1 MAVEFYATWDGNTI
15 RPEMGMDRD
24 EATAIPLHKRVKV
37 KVTQA
42 RSLPHHRAL
51 YGSLNEIIRQ
61 WPETYRPYQPANKDE
76 LIAWLKVMAG
86 HKKVTYAKVT
96 TPSEITALKE
106 AYAVERAN
114 SNYVWL
120 IERDGEY
127 TIERPDSNNWE
138 RLDEI
143 AFSRVFNS
151 IADVLM
157 RETGISLDGVIQYLK
172 SKHEARAA

>member
-1 MAVEFYATWDGNTI
+1 MAVEFYAIWDGNTL

-24 EATAIPLHKRVKV
+24 EATAIPLRKRVKV

-61 WPETYRPYQPANKDE
+61 WPDTYRPYQPSNKDE

-86 HKKVTYAKVT
+86 HKMVTHLKIS
-96 TPSEITALKE
+96 TPQEIKAME
-106 AYAVERAN
+106 SAYKVERAN

-120 IERDGEY
+120 FEHPDEC

-143 AFSRVFNS
+143 EFSRVFTS

-157 RETGISLDGVIQYLK
+157 REVGISLDEIIQYLK
-172 SKHEARAA
+172 SKHEAKAA

>member
-1 MAVEFYATWDGNTI
+1 MAVEFYAIWDGNTL

-24 EATAIPLHKRVKV
+24 EATAIPLRKRVKV

-61 WPETYRPYQPANKDE
+61 WPHTYRPYQPANKDE

-86 HKKVTYAKVT
+86 HKIVTYVKAN
-96 TPSEITALKE
+96 TPAEIRALKE
-106 AYAVERAN
+106 AYDVERAN

-143 AFSRVFNS
+143 EFSRVFNA

-157 RETGISLDGVIQYLK
+157 REVEISLDEIIQYLK
-172 SKHEARAA
+172 SKNEARAA